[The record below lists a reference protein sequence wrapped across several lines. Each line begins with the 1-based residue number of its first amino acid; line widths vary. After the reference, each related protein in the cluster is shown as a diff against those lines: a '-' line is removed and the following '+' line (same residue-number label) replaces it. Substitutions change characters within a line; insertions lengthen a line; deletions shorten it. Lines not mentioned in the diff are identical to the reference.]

1 MRIAMEGRDTI
12 EINEA
17 QVSKWKS
24 SKKKDEYKNYKEILI
39 QGFPLPLLPTTHI
52 QQKLN
57 QL

>member
-1 MRIAMEGRDTI
+1 MEGRDTI